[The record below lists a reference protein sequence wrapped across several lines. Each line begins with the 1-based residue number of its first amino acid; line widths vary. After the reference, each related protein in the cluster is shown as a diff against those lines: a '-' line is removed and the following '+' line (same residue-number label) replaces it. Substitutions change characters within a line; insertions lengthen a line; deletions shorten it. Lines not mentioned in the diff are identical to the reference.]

1 MEKEPDM
8 WTPQIARNELG
19 DEFSDVSCLAESDS
33 LDWVPWCRASCNGC
47 LAKCDK
53 RRLER
58 QILEDHRWDDNLEI
72 EIQQG
77 SLPKRNPIKDCF
89 PMDVVF
95 FTDSIWVWSF
105 LVILGDI
112 PLAARWHW
120 KFFPSN
126 WVKLQIS
133 TSERRSS
140 DLDESCHTT
149 GEKLVSVISCY
160 ILNWKKSESSWVEIR
175 WKTTKA
181 ALNFKRYL
189 DFGYLIC
196 YLLLLKDGEN
206 GPHTWSVGSF
216 AWLINWW

>member
-19 DEFSDVSCLAESDS
+19 DEFSDVFCLAESDS

-58 QILEDHRWDDNLEI
+58 QILEDHRWDDNFEI

-77 SLPKRNPIKDCF
+77 SLPKRNPIKDGF
-89 PMDVVF
+89 PMDVVV

-140 DLDESCHTT
+140 DGDESCHTT
-149 GEKLVSVISCY
+149 GEKLVSSY
-160 ILNWKKSESSWVEIR
+160 IVLSSELKKVRKLLSWDKMKNHKSSPEFQEIL
-175 WKTTKA
+175 W
-181 ALNFKRYL
+181 FW
-189 DFGYLIC
+189 YLIC
-196 YLLLLKDGEN
+196 
-206 GPHTWSVGSF
+206 
-216 AWLINWW
+216 